1 MTILKTETLVTT
13 TLAYTACYT
22 VKTLRHLKLN
32 AGHLSIF
39 PITAKPT
46 TITVPTSVSDH
57 MLICDNKVGFNSI
70 YLSLRSYANM

>member
-32 AGHLSIF
+32 VGHLSIF

-46 TITVPTSVSDH
+46 TITVPTSV
-57 MLICDNKVGFNSI
+57 
-70 YLSLRSYANM
+70 